1 MFLRWPLRTKVI
13 WTARWA
19 GESGRDTS
27 EGLARGGGG
36 RQGQRRADSF
46 VRIVPQLSGLG
57 ASVAQAK
64 ELLRRLKRQQRVRV
78 RMLADAEDAQR
89 GLAAARI
96 LGLSHRRLS
105 LGRSLSGGS
114 KAAWNRSRK

>member
-64 ELLRRLKRQQRVRV
+64 ELLRRLKRQQRVR
-78 RMLADAEDAQR
+78 
-89 GLAAARI
+89 AAAACPAR
-96 LGLSHRRLS
+96 GPARRRGS
-105 LGRSLSGGS
+105 RPSGNGGACAS
-114 KAAWNRSRK
+114 PRRPI